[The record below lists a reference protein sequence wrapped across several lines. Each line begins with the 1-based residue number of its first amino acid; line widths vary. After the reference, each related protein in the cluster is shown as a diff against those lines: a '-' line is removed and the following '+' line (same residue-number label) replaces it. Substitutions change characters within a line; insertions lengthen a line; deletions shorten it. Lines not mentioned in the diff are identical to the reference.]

1 MNRIDKIF
9 AEGKDLLSIYFT
21 AGFPELDSTRKV
33 LSALQKSGVDFVEIG
48 MQIAE
53 SISPKLAKEVLSASV
68 NGQLYD
74 LMRPINQDSETYMKH
89 FSK

>member
-48 MQIAE
+48 MPF
-53 SISPKLAKEVLSASV
+53 SDPLADGPVIQRAGLDAMA
-68 NGQLYD
+68 NGMTIKTLMKQLEGVRD
-74 LMRPINQDSETYMKH
+74 EI
-89 FSK
+89 